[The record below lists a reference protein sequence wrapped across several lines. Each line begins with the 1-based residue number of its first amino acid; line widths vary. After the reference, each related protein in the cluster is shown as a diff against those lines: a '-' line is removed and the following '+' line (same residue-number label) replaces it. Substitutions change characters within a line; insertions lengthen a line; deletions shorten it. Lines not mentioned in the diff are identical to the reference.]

1 MRIKDY
7 VQALY
12 ALLKDGSELEPT
24 LSHMRAY
31 LKKRGLSSL
40 YPRILRG
47 LIEKLRRSDR
57 VESGR
62 IIVAREKDARHALH
76 EAKMHEGIFGEMHKD
91 AVEVD
96 PNIIGGFILEKGGS
110 RLDQSHKRALLDA
123 YRRLT
128 H

>member
-12 ALLKDGSELEPT
+12 TLLKDGSELEPT
-24 LSHMRAY
+24 LARMRAY
-31 LKKRGLSSL
+31 LEKRGLSSL

-47 LIEKLRRSDR
+47 LIEKVRRS
-57 VESGR
+57 EQMQTGR
-62 IIVAREKDARHALH
+62 IIVAREKDAHDALKESKAQ
-76 EAKMHEGIFGEMHKD
+76 EAIFGEMKKD
-91 AVEVD
+91 GIHID
-96 PNIIGGFILEKGGS
+96 PSIIGGFILERGGS

-128 H
+128 S